1 MKQGI
6 FSRKDIKQLIIKF
19 YDKLLVD
26 EKMIPFLLIL

>member
-1 MKQGI
+1 MKQGV
-6 FSRKDIKQLIIKF
+6 FSRKDIKQLIIKI